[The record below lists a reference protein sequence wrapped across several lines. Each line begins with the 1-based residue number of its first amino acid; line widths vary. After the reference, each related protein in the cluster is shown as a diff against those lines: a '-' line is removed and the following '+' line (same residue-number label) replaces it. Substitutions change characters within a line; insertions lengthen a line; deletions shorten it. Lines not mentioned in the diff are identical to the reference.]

1 VPLSRQSRCGT
12 WSIPPAPG
20 PRTIHISPAIPSAA
34 GRNRIPGARRTG
46 SCGSGESGHPPAHSK
61 ALPTALG
68 FNCCQMLPTKYARF
82 RSRQKSRHLSETAF
96 NRPSSERELLSTRR
110 TYTPATVT
118 SMIRPVNISV
128 TNSLPV
134 FGSSAMLVGVIRQL
148 AITTGG
154 PPGEVNSCNLP
165 GACAN

>member
-1 VPLSRQSRCGT
+1 MEFSSDSNAVTSSSSQTDSLPS
-12 WSIPPAPG
+12 
-20 PRTIHISPAIPSAA
+20 SPIASHQTKVLPIAI
-34 GRNRIPGARRTG
+34 
-46 SCGSGESGHPPAHSK
+46 
-61 ALPTALG
+61 G
-68 FNCCQMLPTKYARF
+68 FNCCQLLPNKYACF

-96 NRPSSERELLSTRR
+96 DRPSERELLSTRR

-134 FGSSAMLVGVIRQL
+134 FESSAMLVGVIRQL

-165 GACAN
+165 GDCAN